1 MHGPDARKEHDGLLA
16 VAVLLVDRHLRQ
28 QVGDAKALG
37 QLGRQVVGVQARRE
51 TVDVHLSEVAQGPRD
66 LGLDHH
72 ADCHRWIDPQP
83 PPHPTPPHAFR
94 DWPQRLMG
102 LGRCGGTSPNWRTF
116 AVQHARLHERLDGV
130 SDRVAKVQ
138 DLAQA
143 ALALVLGHHVRLDAH
158 RRHHDVLQQRG
169 VAGQER
175 VRMRLQPV
183 EQGRIPDR
191 CGLS

>member
-1 MHGPDARKEHDGLLA
+1 M
-16 VAVLLVDRHLRQ
+16 
-28 QVGDAKALG
+28 
-37 QLGRQVVGVQARRE
+37 
-51 TVDVHLSEVAQGPRD
+51 
-66 LGLDHH
+66 
-72 ADCHRWIDPQP
+72 
-83 PPHPTPPHAFR
+83 
-94 DWPQRLMG
+94 
-102 LGRCGGTSPNWRTF
+102 
-116 AVQHARLHERLDGV
+116 QHARLHERLDGV
-130 SDRVAKVQ
+130 SDRVAKVE